1 MGINIRGHDN
11 VKKIIL
17 LTIFILILFYS
28 IGHIR
33 ISLGY
38 IGSSSGI
45 GYNNN
50 FIEEFLFKFYSGAVI
65 CFPFIFLASS
75 IWFFYAERKN
85 ISFKRFAIFSLIS
98 FYILSLA
105 YNASCDY
112 FYKSWREPAMNN
124 FQEENFEESIIH
136 AEILE
141 TKRSVFSFVPFYSYY
156 LHIEESKYID
166 TVITYITA
174 SRFSIK
180 EGDKEIYYYLE
191 NIQDI
196 TKKRLAERMVLR
208 YEESSDNFF
217 KNVVILLSE
226 DHLPPHEGHLSLLPL
241 YVFSFSLL
249 ISIFLSRSDK
259 K

>member
-1 MGINIRGHDN
+1 MGVKIRDHEN

-38 IGSSSGI
+38 IGSSSEI
-45 GYNNN
+45 GHSNNV
-50 FIEEFLFKFYSGAVI
+50 IEEFLFVLYSGAVI

-112 FYKSWREPAMNN
+112 FYKSWSEPAMNN

-136 AEILE
+136 DEILE
-141 TKRSVFSFVPFYSYY
+141 TKRSVFSFIPFYSHY
-156 LHIEESKYID
+156 LSIEESKYID

-174 SRFSIK
+174 SRFSVN
-180 EGDKEIYYYLE
+180 EGDKEIYYYSK
-191 NIQDI
+191 NIQNKM
-196 TKKRLAERMVLR
+196 KKRLAERMVLR

-226 DHLPPHEGHLSLLPL
+226 DHLPEKVTHFSFFPL

>member
-1 MGINIRGHDN
+1 MGVKIRDHEN

-17 LTIFILILFYS
+17 LIVLILILFYS

-38 IGSSSGI
+38 IGSSSEI

-65 CFPFIFLASS
+65 CFPFIFQASS
-75 IWFFYAERKN
+75 IWFFYAERKK
-85 ISFKRFAIFSLIS
+85 ISFKRFAIFFLIS

-112 FYKSWREPAMNN
+112 FYKSWREPAINN
-124 FQEENFEESIIH
+124 FHEENFEESIIRN
-136 AEILE
+136 EISG
-141 TKRSVFSFVPFYSYY
+141 TKSSVFSFIPFYSHY
-156 LHIEESKYID
+156 LHIEEDKYIQ

-191 NIQDI
+191 NIQDK
-196 TKKRLAERMVLR
+196 TKKRLAERMISR
-208 YEESSDNFF
+208 YEESKNDFF

>member
-1 MGINIRGHDN
+1 MIM
-11 VKKIIL
+11 L
-17 LTIFILILFYS
+17 LFILFYS
-28 IGHIR
+28 V
-33 ISLGY
+33 GY
-38 IGSSSGI
+38 VSNSSEI
-45 GYNNN
+45 VYNNN
-50 FIEEFLFKFYSGAVI
+50 FIEEFLFILYSGAVI

-75 IWFFYAERKN
+75 IWFFYAERKK

-112 FYKSWREPAMNN
+112 FYKSWRNPAINN
-124 FQEENFEESIIH
+124 FYEENFEESIIRD
-136 AEILE
+136 EISG
-141 TKRSVFSFVPFYSYY
+141 TKTSVFSFVPFYSHY
-156 LHIEESKYID
+156 LSIEESKYID

-174 SRFSIK
+174 SRFSVN
-180 EGDKEIYYYLE
+180 EGDKEIYYYFE
-191 NIQDI
+191 NIQNI

-208 YEESSDNFF
+208 YEESKDDFF

-226 DHLPPHEGHLSLLPL
+226 DHLPEKAAHFSFFPL